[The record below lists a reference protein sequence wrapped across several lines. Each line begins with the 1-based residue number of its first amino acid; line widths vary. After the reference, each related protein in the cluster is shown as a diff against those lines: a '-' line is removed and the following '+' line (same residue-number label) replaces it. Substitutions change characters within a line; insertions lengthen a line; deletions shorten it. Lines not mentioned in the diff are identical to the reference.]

1 VAVLVVIAAIAILTS
16 LPVRARQTFGP
27 PAPGLSDARRFV
39 LSAQLLWQQND
50 LTHPLDPAGTPRAF
64 SVGMGE
70 PTTSIVERLHQDG
83 LIANA
88 GAFRNFLKYSGLDT
102 TIQAG
107 EYTLS
112 PAMTAVE
119 IARALQDATPQEV
132 TFGVLA
138 GWRLEEIAAS
148 LPASGLT
155 ISPEEFTDAALH
167 HPSFFV
173 AIPDLPEGT
182 SCEGFLFPDTYQL
195 PRTTTA
201 NQLVTTLMERF
212 DKQVTAELRTTFS
225 NQGLT
230 MYEAITLASIVQR
243 EAVLE
248 TEMPRIASVF
258 LNRLAA
264 GMKLDSDPTVQYAIG
279 YNDHQ
284 SRWWTNPL
292 SLSDLSFDSP
302 YNTYLFNGLPPG
314 PISNP
319 SLSALRAVADPE
331 TTDYYYFR
339 AACDGSGQ
347 HNFARTYE
355 EHKANACP

>member
-1 VAVLVVIAAIAILTS
+1 M
-16 LPVRARQTFGP
+16 
-27 PAPGLSDARRFV
+27 

-50 LTHPLDPAGTPRAF
+50 LTQPLDPAGTPRSF

-70 PTTSIVERLHQDG
+70 PTTSFVERLRQDG

-112 PAMTAVE
+112 PAMTAIE

-148 LPASGLT
+148 LSASGLNV
-155 ISPEEFTDAALH
+155 SPEEFTNTALH
-167 HPSFFV
+167 HPSFFI
-173 AIPDLPEGT
+173 AIPDLPDET

-195 PRTTTA
+195 PRATTA
-201 NQLVTTLMERF
+201 NELVTTLMGRF
-212 DKQVTAELRTTFS
+212 DELVTAELRAAFA

-230 MYEAITLASIVQR
+230 LYEAVTLASIVQR

-248 TEMPRIASVF
+248 KEMPRIASVF
-258 LNRLAA
+258 FNRLAA

-279 YNDHQ
+279 YNDRQ

-302 YNTYLFNGLPPG
+302 YNTYLYTGLPPG

-319 SLSALRAVADPE
+319 GLPALRAVAAPE

-347 HNFARTYE
+347 HNFAKTYE
-355 EHKANACP
+355 EHIANACP